1 MAQLSVERR
10 GAVAVCTIT
19 NPPMG
24 YMDRET
30 VPELDAL
37 TRELEADDSVRAVV
51 FTGGVPG
58 VFVRHYSVDELE
70 DLSIQ
75 LRQAGVKVDTAQPL
89 PERDLDHVFRRIET
103 MGKPVIAALNGTAM
117 GGGFELSLACDI
129 RIAEA
134 GDYAFGLPEIN
145 LGILPGAGGTQK
157 LSRLIG
163 TARTLEMTLRG
174 RTASPEEALA
184 LGMVHELMPAG
195 GALPRAIA
203 IADEIASK
211 PATAVAHIKRL
222 VRSAIATP
230 LDEGLAMERTL
241 FLDLLVSDE
250 ALALMHRMNED
261 KRDIRDI

>member
-1 MAQLSVERR
+1 
-10 GAVAVCTIT
+10 
-19 NPPMG
+19 MG

-70 DLSIQ
+70 ALSIQ

-89 PERDLDHVFRRIET
+89 PERDLDHVFRRLET

-195 GALPRAIA
+195 GAPSPSRTRSPASRPRLSRTSSGSCGAP
-203 IADEIASK
+203 S
-211 PATAVAHIKRL
+211 RL
-222 VRSAIATP
+222 RWMRAWRWSGRSFSTCSSP
-230 LDEGLAMERTL
+230 TRRLRSCTG
-241 FLDLLVSDE
+241 
-250 ALALMHRMNED
+250 
-261 KRDIRDI
+261 